1 MKSLL
6 SNGLVDCVVSPN
18 SKTTTEDSGVAASS
32 VVGEELGAPPSYRA
46 PNRCNGVLFQPLSQH
61 IDSLEVS
68 FKGELSG
75 RSAEDLERCKGLAQ
89 SRDEAVRASAQVV
102 IGDCFFEVSDKGAGL
117 FPYVIRDSR
126 FYIKLSR
133 PGNRSV
139 PMAHCQIRNV
149 HLLQVGPSQ
158 ALQDLRWFM
167 DALGEV
173 EGPEKISRVDLAVD
187 FVSDVQM
194 DSWGR
199 EAWVTRL
206 EYKQAHSVGERF
218 TGWSIGRKDALQF
231 GFYDKT
237 FEILRESGKHYL
249 YEIWDQAGWAP
260 WDSVWRAEGRFR
272 RPVLAQFDLNTLGD
286 ALSGLPGL
294 WVYLTETS
302 LRLTAPN
309 HADATRARWPNH
321 PLWDSIAKVAWDV
334 PLSRLTRHY
343 KHVNAPSD
351 RTLAI
356 REIANLTSVMARDG
370 ILEIGVARDRLR
382 DIVMSQL
389 MSIHAFSDREPEE
402 ILIEKAREKGRRY
415 GTINNVAGTPAL
427 PPADD
432 AAAQAY
438 RKASKG
444 K

>member
-6 SNGLVDCVVSPN
+6 TNGRVDCAVTPD
-18 SKTTTEDSGVAASS
+18 SKATTEVSGGAACS
-32 VVGEELGAPPSYRA
+32 VVADGSGAPPSNRA
-46 PNRCNGVLFQPLSQH
+46 PNRCNGLLFQPLSQH
-61 IDSLEVS
+61 IDSLELS
-68 FKGELSG
+68 FQGELTGELDSG
-75 RSAEDLERCKGLAQ
+75 LEHCKELAQ
-89 SRDEAVRASAQVV
+89 SRDEALRATAQIVV
-102 IGDCFFEVSDKGAGL
+102 DDCFFEVSDKGAGL
-117 FPYVIRDSR
+117 FPYVIRDDR

-133 PGNRSV
+133 PGKHAI
-139 PMAHCQIRNV
+139 PMAYCQIRNV
-149 HLLQVGPSQ
+149 HLLHVGPSQ
-158 ALQDLRWFM
+158 AVQDLRSVLE
-167 DALGEV
+167 ALGEV
-173 EGPEKISRVDLAVD
+173 EGREKISRVDLAVD

-249 YEIWDQAGWAP
+249 YGIWDKAGWAP

-272 RPVLAQFDLNTLGD
+272 RPILAQFVLNTLD
-286 ALSGLPGL
+286 EVLRGLPGL
-294 WVYLTETS
+294 WAYLTETS
-302 LRLTAPN
+302 LRLTRPN
-309 HADATRARWPNH
+309 YADATRARWPNH

-334 PLSRLTRHY
+334 PLSRLTRQY

-351 RTLAI
+351 KTLAI
-356 REIANLTSVMARDG
+356 RGIANLTSVMGREG
-370 ILEIGVARDRLR
+370 LLEVGVAWDRLR

-415 GTINNVAGTPAL
+415 GTINNVRATPAL

-438 RKASKG
+438 LIPSRG